1 MEKAYLAMKR
11 SGAAGITIG
20 IIILAVGI
28 AAGILSIVSGA
39 NLLKHK
45 REITFYTDHIRGR
58 HTAVPFQTY

>member
-28 AAGILSIVSGA
+28 AAGILSIGSGA

-45 REITFYTDHIRGR
+45 NEITF
-58 HTAVPFQTY
+58 

>member
-11 SGAAGITIG
+11 SGAGSITIG

-28 AAGILSIVSGA
+28 AARILSIVSGA

-45 REITFYTDHIRGR
+45 REITF
-58 HTAVPFQTY
+58 